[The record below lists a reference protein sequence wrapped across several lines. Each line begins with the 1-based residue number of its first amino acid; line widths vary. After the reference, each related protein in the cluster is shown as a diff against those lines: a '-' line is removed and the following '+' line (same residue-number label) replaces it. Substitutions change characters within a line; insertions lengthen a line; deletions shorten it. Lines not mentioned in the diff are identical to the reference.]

1 MIELRGVSKTVP
13 SGTGSLT
20 ILHPIDLTIEAGR
33 VVAITG
39 PSGSG
44 KSTLLGLLAGL
55 DAPSAGHVVLDG
67 IDITTLGEDALAQL
81 RGTRIGFVFQFFH
94 LLPSLTAFENVLV
107 PMEIAGLPKPAAR
120 AKELLEEVGL
130 SDRGHHYPSQLSGGE
145 QQRVA
150 IARALANNPPI
161 LLADEP
167 TGNLDSATGQSVI
180 QLLLDVN
187 RTRRTTLVLVTHDQ
201 ELAAV
206 ADVVVAL
213 RDGRIVRTTTRTA
226 AGGGLVT
233 FVLKMLARE
242 LRSSWRRLL
251 FFFVCV
257 AVGVGAI
264 VAIRSVIQSV
274 RTGLMSEARSII
286 ASDVLISTNRP
297 WTSEVLSALGQRLA
311 TDEVLD
317 RMEAIET
324 ATMVRAE
331 GGADAARM
339 VELRGVQPKF
349 PFYGRVVLQDGQTFS
364 HDLLRGRGALVRP
377 ELLTQLGTKVGGQL
391 IIGGQPFTI
400 RGVIAQEPGRRVGAF
415 SFGSRVL
422 IDYDDLRATGL
433 LAFGSRASYQILLRV
448 REQAVEPM
456 TRDIRRDFRD
466 RFVQA
471 RSYRSTEDDIGEDL
485 MRAENYLSLV
495 GFVMVVLG
503 GIGVWSVT
511 RVFVKQKIRSVAIL
525 KCVGATANQILA
537 TYVAQVLLL
546 GIGGSLLGV
555 GIAAVAIAAIPAS
568 AAAAFG
574 NVSYGLTLSAAL
586 QGLAVGLLVSLL
598 FSLVPLLEVR
608 RVKPL
613 LLLRS
618 LDTVSAAAGREAVVA
633 RRRWCRRGC
642 AARIPCQIARRRH
655 RHRRARRAG
664 RLAGRI
670 HHRRAG
676 RLRRLC
682 GNRARPAWRRGAPR
696 ARRPAARR
704 HAVFPAAPC
713 GRNPAAARQP
723 DPRHPPRGRPRQ
735 LLRARR
741 AGPAGEPAR
750 AVLRPAAARRRGHVP
765 DRHPAGSGRRGADAS
780 SATRASASRS

>member
-1 MIELRGVSKTVP
+1 M
-13 SGTGSLT
+13 
-20 ILHPIDLTIEAGR
+20 
-33 VVAITG
+33 
-39 PSGSG
+39 
-44 KSTLLGLLAGL
+44 
-55 DAPSAGHVVLDG
+55 
-67 IDITTLGEDALAQL
+67 
-81 RGTRIGFVFQFFH
+81 
-94 LLPSLTAFENVLV
+94 
-107 PMEIAGLPKPAAR
+107 
-120 AKELLEEVGL
+120 
-130 SDRGHHYPSQLSGGE
+130 
-145 QQRVA
+145 
-150 IARALANNPPI
+150 
-161 LLADEP
+161 
-167 TGNLDSATGQSVI
+167 
-180 QLLLDVN
+180 
-187 RTRRTTLVLVTHDQ
+187 
-201 ELAAV
+201 
-206 ADVVVAL
+206 
-213 RDGRIVRTTTRTA
+213 
-226 AGGGLVT
+226 T

-317 RMEAIET
+317 RMDAIET

-377 ELLTQLGTKVGGQL
+377 ELLTQLGTKVGGRL

-422 IDYDDLRATGL
+422 IDYDDLRATEL
-433 LAFGSRASYQILLRV
+433 LALGSRASYQILLRV

-525 KCVGATANQILA
+525 KCLGATANQILA

-546 GIGGSLLGV
+546 GIVGSLLGV

-618 LDTVSAAAGREAVVA
+618 LDTVMPPPPGKRSWRDVDGAGVGTP
-633 RRRWCRRGC
+633 RRSGPDR
-642 AARIPCQIARRRH
+642 RRRH
-655 RHRRARRAG
+655 RHGCTRRPG
-664 RLAGRI
+664 RVAGRI
-670 HHRRAG
+670 HHRGAG

-682 GNRARPAWRRGAPR
+682 RESPSSCMAPGHCLYAPSGRSPPRRISRCATRSEPCGGPATRPA
-696 ARRPAARR
+696 
-704 HAVFPAAPC
+704 
-713 GRNPAAARQP
+713 
-723 DPRHPPRGRPRQ
+723 
-735 LLRARR
+735 
-741 AGPAGEPAR
+741 
-750 AVLRPAAARRRGHVP
+750 
-765 DRHPAGSGRRGADAS
+765 
-780 SATRASASRS
+780 